1 MKKITTYTDINGFH
15 KYWGKKPLEYYEYF
29 IDTLTTQGDTV
40 LEPFLGSSNV
50 ISILDDTRKF
60 IGIDINPFS
69 KIFADFLTN
78 LPTQAEYKK
87 AIARLED
94 TIKNRINNSYTD
106 SQNNIATHYVWQDG
120 KISEVWIKND
130 GKKQVIIATKKD
142 INTLNKYN
150 KYKTKY
156 LNDITFFNNNKINV
170 NSSMTIYDF
179 FTKRALYNID
189 ILLDEIHL
197 FKDEN
202 IKRAL
207 LLTVTSAIGQ
217 MSNMVFV
224 INRNGKREVG
234 SWVIGFWLPK
244 EHFEINVW
252 NCFINKAKK
261 LLKNL
266 PSVHKV
272 YSNIEIYNE
281 SCLKKMKD
289 ISSDSVKLIITDPPH
304 SNRIPYL
311 ELSEIFN
318 SVLGCKSNFED
329 EIIVSNANE
338 RDKNIHKYTNDMIS
352 FFYETERILKTDGL
366 LVLFFNASN
375 EKDWNFIKK
384 VYQNKILYYLG
395 CAPMEY
401 STKSVVQSNR
411 KGALTKDYMLFFSK
425 NNQIPEAIKRVKFF
439 TDSLPSI
446 LARKLSAP

>member
-1 MKKITTYTDINGFH
+1 MIKKATTYTEINGFH

-29 IDTLTTQGDTV
+29 INALTTEGDTV
-40 LEPFLGSSNV
+40 LEPFLGSANV

-78 LPTQAEYKK
+78 LPTQTEYKH
-87 AIARLED
+87 AIGLLENSVKD
-94 TIKNRINNSYTD
+94 KINSSYMD
-106 SQNNIATHYVWQDG
+106 MQNNIVTHYVWDHG
-120 KISEVWIKND
+120 KISEVWIKNN
-130 GKKQVIIATKKD
+130 GKKQVLVATEKD
-142 INTLNKYN
+142 MELLRKYD
-150 KYKTKY
+150 KYETKH
-156 LNDITFFNNNKINV
+156 LKDVTFFNNHKINV
-170 NSSMTIYDF
+170 NSSMMIYDF
-179 FTKRALYNID
+179 FTKRALRNID
-189 ILLDEIHL
+189 ILLDEIHR

-207 LLTVTSAIGQ
+207 LLTLTSAIGQ

-266 PSVHKV
+266 PSVNKA
-272 YSNIEIYNE
+272 YSNVEIYNE
-281 SCLKKMKD
+281 SCLKKMRD

-318 SVLGCKSNFED
+318 SVLGCKSSFED

-338 RDKNIHKYTNDMIS
+338 RGKNINKYTDDMVS
-352 FFYETERILKTDGL
+352 FFYEAERILKKDGFL
-366 LVLFFNASN
+366 ILFFNASN
-375 EKDWNFIKK
+375 EKDWNFIKR
-384 VYQNKILYYLG
+384 VQQDKILHYLG

-401 STKSVVQSNR
+401 SAKSVAQANR

-425 NNQIPEAIKRVKFF
+425 SNRVPEAIKKAKLFS
-439 TDSLPSI
+439 DSL
-446 LARKLSAP
+446 AYNQER

>member
-1 MKKITTYTDINGFH
+1 MIKETTTYTDINGFH

-29 IDTLTTQGDTV
+29 INALTTEGDIV
-40 LEPFLGSSNV
+40 LEPFLGSANV

-69 KIFADFLTN
+69 KVFADFLTN
-78 LPTQAEYKK
+78 LPTQAEYKEAIDLLEK
-87 AIARLED
+87 AVKD
-94 TIKNRINNSYTD
+94 KINDSYRD
-106 SQNNIATHYVWQDG
+106 FQDNIATHYVWDHG
-120 KISEVWIKND
+120 KISEVWTKSN
-130 GKKQVIIATKKD
+130 GEKQVLVATEKD
-142 INTLNKYN
+142 MELLRRYDKYE
-150 KYKTKY
+150 TKH
-156 LNDITFFNNNKINV
+156 LMGVTFFNNNKLNV
-170 NSSMTIYDF
+170 NSDMTIYDF

-189 ILLDEIHL
+189 TLLDEIHL

-207 LLTVTSAIGQ
+207 LLTLTSAIGQ

-234 SWVIGFWLPK
+234 SWAIGFWLPK

-266 PSVHKV
+266 SSVHKV
-272 YSNIEIYNE
+272 YSNVEIYNE
-281 SCLKKMKD
+281 SCLKKMKEL
-289 ISSDSVKLIITDPPH
+289 SNDSVKLIITDPPH

-318 SVLGCKSNFED
+318 SVLGCKSSFED

-338 RDKNIHKYTNDMIS
+338 RDKNIDKYTDDMVS
-352 FFYETERILKTDGL
+352 FFYEAERILKKDGF

-375 EKDWNFIKK
+375 EKDWGFIKRVQQDK
-384 VYQNKILYYLG
+384 VLHYLG

-401 STKSVVQSNR
+401 SAKSVAQANR

-425 NNQIPEAIKRVKFF
+425 SNQVPGAIKKI
-439 TDSLPSI
+439 I
-446 LARKLSAP
+446 LFSKKHNI

>member
-1 MKKITTYTDINGFH
+1 MKKIATYTEINGFH

-29 IDTLTTQGDTV
+29 INELTAEGDVV
-40 LEPFLGSSNV
+40 LEPFLGSANV

-69 KIFADFLTN
+69 KVFADFLTN
-78 LPTQAEYKK
+78 LPTQAEYKEAIDLLEK
-87 AIARLED
+87 ALKD
-94 TIKNRINNSYTD
+94 RINDNYRD
-106 SQNNIATHYVWQDG
+106 PQNNIATHYVWENG
-120 KISEVWIKND
+120 KISEIWVKNN
-130 GKKQVIIATKKD
+130 GKKQVAVATEKD
-142 INTLNKYN
+142 MGFLRKYDG
-150 KYKTKY
+150 YETKH
-156 LNDITFFNNNKINV
+156 LKGVTFFNNNKINV
-170 NSSMTIYDF
+170 NSSMTIYNF

-189 ILLDEIHL
+189 TLLDEIHR

-266 PSVHKV
+266 PSVHKA
-272 YSNIEIYNE
+272 YSNVEIYNE

-289 ISSDSVKLIITDPPH
+289 IPSDSVKLIITDPPH

-318 SVLGCKSNFED
+318 SVLGVKSDFED

-338 RDKNIHKYTNDMIS
+338 RDKNIDKYTDDMVS
-352 FFYETERILKTDGL
+352 FFYEAKRVLKMGGF
-366 LVLFFNASN
+366 LVMFYNASN
-375 EKDWNFIKK
+375 KQDWVFIKK
-384 VYQNKILYYLG
+384 AQQDKILCYLG

-401 STKSVVQSNR
+401 SAKSVAQANR

-425 NNQIPEAIKRVKFF
+425 SNEVLEPIKRVKFF
-439 TDSLPSI
+439 NDTFTPFS
-446 LARKLSAP
+446 

>member
-1 MKKITTYTDINGFH
+1 MIKKAKTYTEINGFH

-29 IDTLTTQGDTV
+29 INALTIEGDTV
-40 LEPFLGSSNV
+40 LEPFLGSANV
-50 ISILDDTRKF
+50 ISILDDTRRF

-69 KIFADFLTN
+69 KVFADFLIN
-78 LPTQAEYKK
+78 SPTQTEYKH
-87 AIARLED
+87 AIGLLENSVKD
-94 TIKNRINNSYTD
+94 KINDSYMD
-106 SQNNIATHYVWQDG
+106 MQNNIATHYVWDHG
-120 KISEVWIKND
+120 KISEVWTKSN
-130 GKKQVIIATKKD
+130 GKKQVLVATEKD
-142 INTLNKYN
+142 MGLLRKYDE
-150 KYKTKY
+150 YETKH
-156 LNDITFFNNNKINV
+156 LKGVTFFNNNKLNV
-170 NSSMTIYDF
+170 NSDMTIYDF

-189 ILLDEIHL
+189 MLLDEIHL

-207 LLTVTSAIGQ
+207 LLTLTSAIGQ

-244 EHFEINVW
+244 EHFEINAW

-266 PSVHKV
+266 PNERKT

-281 SCLKKMKD
+281 SCLKKMRD

-318 SVLGCKSNFED
+318 SVLGCKSSFED

-338 RDKNIHKYTNDMIS
+338 RGKNINKYTDDMVS
-352 FFYETERILKTDGL
+352 FFYEAERILKKDGFL
-366 LVLFFNASN
+366 ILFFNASN
-375 EKDWNFIKK
+375 EKDWNFIKR
-384 VYQNKILYYLG
+384 VQQDKILRYLG

-401 STKSVVQSNR
+401 SAKSVAQANR

-425 NNQIPEAIKRVKFF
+425 SNQVPGAIKKI
-439 TDSLPSI
+439 I
-446 LARKLSAP
+446 LFSKKHNI

>member
-1 MKKITTYTDINGFH
+1 MKKIATYTEINGFH

-29 IDTLTTQGDTV
+29 INELTAEGDVV
-40 LEPFLGSSNV
+40 LEPFLGSANV

-69 KIFADFLTN
+69 KVFADFLTN
-78 LPTQAEYKK
+78 LPTQAEYKEAIDLLEK
-87 AIARLED
+87 ALKD
-94 TIKNRINNSYTD
+94 RINDNYRD
-106 SQNNIATHYVWQDG
+106 PQNNIATHYVWENG
-120 KISEVWIKND
+120 KISEIWVKNN
-130 GKKQVIIATKKD
+130 GKKQVTVATEKD
-142 INTLNKYN
+142 MGFLRKYDG
-150 KYKTKY
+150 YETKH
-156 LNDITFFNNNKINV
+156 LRGVTFFNNNKINV

-189 ILLDEIHL
+189 TLLDEIHR

-266 PSVHKV
+266 PSVHKA
-272 YSNIEIYNE
+272 YSNVEIYNE

-289 ISSDSVKLIITDPPH
+289 IPSDSVKLIITDPPH

-318 SVLGCKSNFED
+318 SVLGVKSDFED

-338 RDKNIHKYTNDMIS
+338 RDKNIDKYTDDMVS
-352 FFYETERILKTDGL
+352 FFYEAKRVLKMGGF
-366 LVLFFNASN
+366 LVMFYNASN
-375 EKDWNFIKK
+375 KQDWVFIKK
-384 VYQNKILYYLG
+384 AQQDKILCYLG

-401 STKSVVQSNR
+401 SAKSVAQANR

-425 NNQIPEAIKRVKFF
+425 SNEVSEPIKRVKFF
-439 TDSLPSI
+439 NDTFTPFS
-446 LARKLSAP
+446 

>member
-1 MKKITTYTDINGFH
+1 MIKKAKTYTEINGFH

-29 IDTLTTQGDTV
+29 INALTIEGDTV
-40 LEPFLGSSNV
+40 LEPFLGSANV
-50 ISILDDTRKF
+50 ISILDDTRRF

-69 KIFADFLTN
+69 NVFADFLIN
-78 LPTQAEYKK
+78 SPTQTEYKH
-87 AIARLED
+87 AIGLLENSVKD
-94 TIKNRINNSYTD
+94 KINDSYMD
-106 SQNNIATHYVWQDG
+106 MQNNIATHYVWDHG
-120 KISEVWIKND
+120 KISEVWTKSN
-130 GKKQVIIATKKD
+130 GKKQVLVATEKD
-142 INTLNKYN
+142 MGLLRKYDE
-150 KYKTKY
+150 YETKH
-156 LNDITFFNNNKINV
+156 LKGVTFFNNNKLNV
-170 NSSMTIYDF
+170 NSDMTIYDF

-189 ILLDEIHL
+189 MLLDEIHL

-207 LLTVTSAIGQ
+207 LLTLTSAIGQ

-244 EHFEINVW
+244 EHFEINAW

-266 PSVHKV
+266 PNERKT

-281 SCLKKMKD
+281 SCLKKMRD
-289 ISSDSVKLIITDPPH
+289 ISSESVKLIITDPPH

-318 SVLGCKSNFED
+318 SVLGIKSSFED

-338 RDKNIHKYTNDMIS
+338 RSKNIDRYTDDMVS
-352 FFYETERILKTDGL
+352 FFNEARRILKKDGF

-375 EKDWNFIKK
+375 EKDWGFIKK
-384 VYQNKILYYLG
+384 VQQDKTLNYLG

-401 STKSVVQSNR
+401 SAKSVAQANR

-425 NNQIPEAIKRVKFF
+425 SNQVPGTIKKI
-439 TDSLPSI
+439 I
-446 LARKLSAP
+446 LFSKKHNI

>member
-1 MKKITTYTDINGFH
+1 MIKKAKTYTEINGFH

-29 IDTLTTQGDTV
+29 INALTIEGDTV
-40 LEPFLGSSNV
+40 LEPFLGSANV

-69 KIFADFLTN
+69 KVFADFLTN
-78 LPTQAEYKK
+78 LPTQTEYKH
-87 AIARLED
+87 AIGLLENSVKD
-94 TIKNRINNSYTD
+94 KINDSYMD
-106 SQNNIATHYVWQDG
+106 MQNNIATHYVWDHG
-120 KISEVWIKND
+120 KISEVWIKNN
-130 GKKQVIIATKKD
+130 GQKQVLVATEKD
-142 INTLNKYN
+142 MELLRKYD
-150 KYKTKY
+150 KYETKH
-156 LNDITFFNNNKINV
+156 LKDVTFFNNHKINV
-170 NSSMTIYDF
+170 NSDMTIYDF
-179 FTKRALYNID
+179 FTKRALRNID
-189 ILLDEIHL
+189 ILLDEIHR

-266 PSVHKV
+266 PSVNKA
-272 YSNIEIYNE
+272 YSNVEIYNE

-289 ISSDSVKLIITDPPH
+289 ISSESVKLIITDPPH

-318 SVLGCKSNFED
+318 SVLGIKSSFED

-338 RDKNIHKYTNDMIS
+338 RDKNINKYTDDMVS
-352 FFYETERILKTDGL
+352 FFYEAERILKKDGF

-375 EKDWNFIKK
+375 EKDWNFIKR
-384 VYQNKILYYLG
+384 VCQDKILHYLG

-401 STKSVVQSNR
+401 SAKSVAQANR

-425 NNQIPEAIKRVKFF
+425 SNQVPEVIKKVRLFS
-439 TDSLPSI
+439 DSLMYN
-446 LARKLSAP
+446 

>member
-1 MKKITTYTDINGFH
+1 MIEKATTYTEINGFH

-29 IDTLTTQGDTV
+29 INTLTTDGDIV
-40 LEPFLGSSNV
+40 LEPFLGSANV

-69 KIFADFLTN
+69 KVFADFLTN
-78 LPTQAEYKK
+78 LPMQAEYKEAIDLLEK
-87 AIARLED
+87 AVKD
-94 TIKNRINNSYTD
+94 KINDSYRD
-106 SQNNIATHYVWQDG
+106 FQDNIATHYVWDHG
-120 KISEVWIKND
+120 KISEVWTKSN
-130 GKKQVIIATKKD
+130 GKKQVLVATEKD
-142 INTLNKYN
+142 MELLRRYDKYE
-150 KYKTKY
+150 TKH
-156 LNDITFFNNNKINV
+156 LKGVTFFNNNKLNV
-170 NSSMTIYDF
+170 NSDMTIYDF

-189 ILLDEIHL
+189 TLLDEIHL

-207 LLTVTSAIGQ
+207 LLTLTSAIGQ

-244 EHFEINVW
+244 EHFEINAW

-272 YSNIEIYNE
+272 YSNVEIYNE
-281 SCLKKMKD
+281 SCLKKMKEL
-289 ISSDSVKLIITDPPH
+289 SNDSVKLIITDPPH

-318 SVLGCKSNFED
+318 SVLGIKSSFEE

-338 RDKNIHKYTNDMIS
+338 RGKNINKYTDDMVS
-352 FFYETERILKTDGL
+352 FFYEAERILKKDGFL
-366 LVLFFNASN
+366 ILFFNASS

-384 VYQNKILYYLG
+384 VCQDKILHYLG

-401 STKSVVQSNR
+401 SAKSVAQANR

-425 NNQIPEAIKRVKFF
+425 SNQVPEAIKKVKLFR
-439 TDSLPSI
+439 DSLIYCSQ
-446 LARKLSAP
+446 

>member
-1 MKKITTYTDINGFH
+1 MKKIATYTEINGFH
-15 KYWGKKPLEYYEYF
+15 KYWGKKPLEYYKYF
-29 IDTLTTQGDTV
+29 INELTTEGDIV
-40 LEPFLGSSNV
+40 LEPFLGSANV

-69 KIFADFLTN
+69 KVFADFLTN
-78 LPTQAEYKK
+78 LPTQAEYKE
-87 AIARLED
+87 AIDLLENV
-94 TIKNRINNSYTD
+94 IKDRINDSYKD
-106 SQNNIATHYVWQDG
+106 LQNNIATHYVWENG
-120 KISEVWIKND
+120 KISEIWVKNN
-130 GKKQVIIATKKD
+130 GKKQVAVATEKD
-142 INTLNKYN
+142 MGFLRKYDG
-150 KYKTKY
+150 YETKH
-156 LNDITFFNNNKINV
+156 LKGITFFNNNKINV

-189 ILLDEIHL
+189 TLLDEIHR

-207 LLTVTSAIGQ
+207 LLNVTSAIGQ

-224 INRNGKREVG
+224 INRNGRREVG

-261 LLKNL
+261 LLKTL
-266 PSVHKV
+266 PSEHKSYNNV
-272 YSNIEIYNE
+272 EIYNE

-318 SVLGCKSNFED
+318 SVLGAKSDFED

-338 RDKNIHKYTNDMIS
+338 RDKNIDKYTDDMVS
-352 FFYETERILKTDGL
+352 FFYEAERILKINGF
-366 LVLFFNASN
+366 LVLFYNASN
-375 EKDWNFIKK
+375 KKDWSFIKK
-384 VYQNKILYYLG
+384 VQQDNILNYLG
-395 CAPMEY
+395 CAPMKY
-401 STKSVVQSNR
+401 SAKSVAQANR

-425 NNQIPEAIKRVKFF
+425 SNEVPEPIKRVKFF
-439 TDSLPSI
+439 NDIFTPFS
-446 LARKLSAP
+446 

>member
-1 MKKITTYTDINGFH
+1 MKKIATYTEINGFH

-29 IDTLTTQGDTV
+29 INELTTKADIV
-40 LEPFLGSSNV
+40 LEPFLGSANV

-69 KIFADFLTN
+69 KVFADFLTN
-78 LPTQAEYKK
+78 LPTQAEYKEAINLLEK
-87 AIARLED
+87 ALKD
-94 TIKNRINNSYTD
+94 KINDSYRD
-106 SQNNIATHYVWQDG
+106 LQNNIATHYVWENG
-120 KISEVWIKND
+120 KISEIWVKDN
-130 GKKQVIIATKKD
+130 GKKQVLAATEQDTD
-142 INTLNKYN
+142 ILRKYDE
-150 KYKTKY
+150 YKTKH
-156 LNDITFFNNNKINV
+156 LKGVTFFNNNKINV

-189 ILLDEIHL
+189 TLLDEIHR

-266 PSVHKV
+266 PSVHKA
-272 YSNIEIYNE
+272 YSNVEIYNE

-289 ISSDSVKLIITDPPH
+289 IPSDSVKLIITDPPH

-318 SVLGCKSNFED
+318 SVLGVKSDFED

-338 RDKNIHKYTNDMIS
+338 RDKNIDKYTDDMVS
-352 FFYETERILKTDGL
+352 FFYEAERILKMKGF

-375 EKDWNFIKK
+375 EKDWSFIKK
-384 VYQNKILYYLG
+384 VQQDKILNYLG
-395 CAPMEY
+395 CAPMKY
-401 STKSVVQSNR
+401 SAKSVAQANR

-425 NNQIPEAIKRVKFF
+425 SNEVPEPIKRVKFF
-439 TDSLPSI
+439 NDTFTPF
-446 LARKLSAP
+446 